1 MDPSPSSLFSQLQG
15 QSHTHQRHYLSQS
28 NLISPREY
36 FSQKNSKPTQM
47 RPPNP
52 TATMHATILT
62 VAFLLSLRTHA
73 APTPLTDAVTSSTS
87 ITIGDNLNTTAEP
100 LDTTTITPSTLDE
113 SSDETP
119 DETPDEDED
128 EQPSVYITIG
138 DTVNRVAESSPS
150 DADNAN
156 LQRLLELLTEHL
168 ARVKQSADYAS
179 SSSSNESSGFQRVP
193 TSKALAHEDH
203 GHEEGEE
210 DKNGRPA
217 NAVII
222 NKADMFPEGE
232 KHEQQ
237 AQSKG
242 EQHHDE
248 ASDFKD
254 YQRQGQF
261 KPQNQGGE
269 GQEAVGFTIFC
280 KGISV
285 CNPVTII
292 NGKGGRK
299 LKIDKLEKFGR
310 KSKGKL
316 GEKFKKP
323 F

>member
-1 MDPSPSSLFSQLQG
+1 
-15 QSHTHQRHYLSQS
+15 
-28 NLISPREY
+28 
-36 FSQKNSKPTQM
+36 
-47 RPPNP
+47 
-52 TATMHATILT
+52 MHATILT
-62 VAFLLSLRTHA
+62 VAFLLGLRAHA

-87 ITIGDNLNTTAEP
+87 ITIGDNLDTTAEP
-100 LDTTTITPSTLDE
+100 LDTPTTIIPSTLDE

-119 DETPDEDED
+119 DETPENDER
-128 EQPSVYITIG
+128 SVYITIG
-138 DTVNRVAESSPS
+138 DTVNRVASESSPS

-168 ARVKQSADYAS
+168 ARVKQSADSAT
-179 SSSSNESSGFQRVP
+179 SSNESSGFQRVP

-203 GHEEGEE
+203 GHEEEEE

-222 NKADMFPEGE
+222 NKADMFPEGD

-237 AQSKG
+237 QEHQQPKG
-242 EQHHDE
+242 EQHHEE